1 MAIKTSDLDYQN
13 IKSSLKTYLQKSGE
27 FNDYNF
33 EASGLSSILD
43 VLAYN
48 THLNGL
54 TANLAINESFLSSA
68 QLRGSVVGHA
78 ETLGYYP
85 KSRTAAVA
93 SVNLSVDMSSLE
105 PSARPASVTLFAGTE
120 FTGEAP
126 NQVTYRFITTEDYV
140 AVNDNGVYVFKT
152 SSGSSEIPL
161 VQGVKASKTFYVDGN
176 VESSFVIPDETID
189 VPSLSITVYDN
200 FTSLGDYK
208 VYDNI
213 NNVVTVTPDS
223 TVYMVREAANGYFEV
238 FFSDGNI
245 LGKRPV
251 SGNKVVMEYMTSKG
265 AVANGV
271 EVFQTV
277 NLVNSFPINVTT
289 VSPSA
294 GGSAKESMASIKLNA
309 PRAFATQQRLVTA
322 EDYRSL
328 ILTNYGEYI
337 TDVATW
343 GGHENIPPMYG
354 KVFASLDFRDVPETV
369 KTQVQQRIADELT
382 ANLSIMSIDTVF
394 ISPKE
399 TNLELQ
405 VTFNFDPAQTGSTAE
420 SLESQVIAAVR
431 AYASEELSTFNK
443 VFRRSNVLAVI
454 DDLSPAILNSRMVVK
469 ANQKFDEDNATTFP
483 FALAIPDAEEY
494 TVLSSTFDYLGTQ
507 CRIRNELGTN
517 RLQLIDPQNNV
528 RLNNIGSY
536 EPATG
541 VVRIVELDAVG
552 VSVTVTPANQSTLR
566 PLRNYIINVDRAKS
580 FASAS
585 VDNQV
590 TRTVL

>member
-1 MAIKTSDLDYQN
+1 MTIKTSDLDYQN
-13 IKSSLKTYLQKSGE
+13 IKSSLKTFLRQSEE
-27 FNDYNF
+27 FSDYDF
-33 EASGLSSILD
+33 DGSGLSNVLD

-54 TANLAINESFLSSA
+54 VANMATNESFLSSA

-85 KSRTAAVA
+85 KSRTASVA
-93 SVNLSVDMSSLE
+93 AINNVTVDLSDIPVEDR
-105 PSARPASVTLFAGTE
+105 PSPVTLPLGST
-120 FTGEAP
+120 FTGDADE
-126 NQVTYRFITTEDYV
+126 VSYTFRTREIYV
-140 AVNDNGVYVFKT
+140 GQDDGTGVYTFKT
-152 SSGSSEIPL
+152 SDGSTALPL
-161 VQGVKASKTFYVDGN
+161 VEGEVKSKTFYVDGS
-176 VESSFVIPDETID
+176 VDSAYVIPDINLDVSTIK
-189 VPSLSITVYDN
+189 VSVADN
-200 FTSLGDYK
+200 FTSSANTY
-208 VYDNI
+208 YDNI
-213 NNVVTVTPDS
+213 NDVVTVSPDS
-223 TVYMVREAANGYFEV
+223 TVYMIRESSNGYFEI

-245 LGKRPV
+245 LGKKPV
-251 SGNKVVMEYMTSKG
+251 AGNKISVSYITSKG

-271 EVFQTV
+271 TSFTTDRLIAGKP
-277 NLVNSFPINVTT
+277 LVIGSTT
-289 VSPSA
+289 ESS
-294 GGSAKESMASIKLNA
+294 GGSEKESLRSIKLNA

-369 KTQVQQRIADELT
+369 KTQIQQRIADELT

-394 ISPKE
+394 VSPKE

-420 SLESQVIAAVR
+420 SLESQVIESVR

-454 DDLSPAILNSRMVVK
+454 DDLNPAILNSRMVVK
-469 ANQKFDEDNATTFP
+469 ANQKLDADNATTFP

-528 RLNNIGSY
+528 RLNNIGAY